1 MKQKAAVGGPGQVT
15 KRQRVERLES
25 EVEEEAPAGHQ
36 QPVARYPTK
45 LIMHSELANVGDAK
59 EGMEA
64 IEVQDLEENPVPH
77 MTRNIMEGTEAVSM
91 QECMVWEAWH
101 RWWESLR
108 AAHRMR

>member
-1 MKQKAAVGGPGQVT
+1 
-15 KRQRVERLES
+15 VESSES

-36 QPVARYPTK
+36 QPMARYLTE
-45 LIMHSELANVGDAK
+45 LIVHSEPADVGDA

-91 QECMVWEAWH
+91 QECMV
-101 RWWESLR
+101 
-108 AAHRMR
+108 